1 MAAGDELVEARRDP
15 LRELP
20 RAAEADLLLDMG
32 EPRALLALEMV
43 DDQLAEGAES
53 GFERDVAGVG
63 REQALEREV
72 EDSMLLERL
81 GLGAARHE
89 AVRVDELR
97 FREGVADDL
106 VREAL
111 EDVGLRVLLGLIE
124 ERDDATMLMN
134 EDFGDA
140 RHGNRKGRARLRAI
154 GER

>member
-1 MAAGDELVEARRDP
+1 MAKGDELGEARRDP

-20 RAAEADLLLDMG
+20 RAAHADLPLDVG
-32 EPRALLALEMV
+32 EPRALLALEVV
-43 DDQLAEGAES
+43 DHQLAERAEP
-53 GFERDVAGVG
+53 GLERDVARVG
-63 REQALEREV
+63 REEALQREL
-72 EDSMLLERL
+72 EDGVLLERL

-97 FREGVADDL
+97 FGEGVADDL

-111 EDVGLRVLLGLIE
+111 EDVGLRVLLGLVE

-140 RHGNRKGRARLRAI
+140 RHGDRKDAPECART
-154 GER
+154 